1 MPYVLLNTDGSKLTV
16 VNDASLNQTTSLTF
30 VGKNYAGYGS
40 FIDQNFVYLLQ
51 NFANTSAPKKP
62 VQGQLWFDQS
72 SNRLHISSDGRTFR
86 DLVNVPYTATA
97 PTGPAIGDLWWNTAS
112 NQISIWD
119 GSAWVVPSASGT
131 ASASSW
137 DYNKIVDN
145 TGASRNSITGYCGI
159 NVPLVIS
166 DYSFIPS
173 STAAVHSSFAA
184 VKNGITLNGADS
196 TTGISAVS
204 TSSGYIL
211 WGTAADAIAARGLN
225 VTVTTN
231 NSNFYVPIVANNNG
245 ISTVKTSSSFYYNP
259 SSGVLNAQATSAQYA
274 DLAERYEADA
284 VYEVGTVL
292 VIGGTKEVTVTTQFA
307 DTRVAGIVSKN
318 PAYMMNSDAGTDET
332 HPYIALKGRVPCRVH
347 GLVEKG
353 DLLVTSDYAG
363 VAVAAKSV
371 SAGAVIGK
379 ALQTNSK
386 GFGVIEVLVV

>member
-1 MPYVLLNTDGSKLTV
+1 MPYVLLNTDGSKLTT

-30 VGKNYAGYGS
+30 VGRNYAGYGS

-51 NFANTSAPKKP
+51 NFANLTAPKNP

-72 SNRLHISSDGRTFR
+72 TNRLRVSPDGRTFR
-86 DLVNVPYTATA
+86 DLANVPYTSTA
-97 PTGPAIGDLWWNTAS
+97 PANPTIGDLWWNTAS
-112 NQISIWD
+112 NQISVWN
-119 GSAWVVPSASGT
+119 GSAWVIPSVSGT
-131 ASASSW
+131 VSASSW
-137 DYNKIVDN
+137 AYNKIVDN
-145 TGASRNSITGYCGI
+145 TGASRNAITGYCGVNI
-159 NVPLVIS
+159 PLVIS
-166 DYSFIPS
+166 DYSFTPAN
-173 STAAVHSSFAA
+173 TEAVHSFFS
-184 VKNGITLNGADS
+184 VIKNGITLNGADAD
-196 TTGISAVS
+196 TGVSATS
-204 TSSGYIL
+204 ASSGYIL
-211 WGTAADAIAARGLN
+211 WGTAADALAARGLN
-225 VTVTTN
+225 PTTTTAN
-231 NSNFYVPIVANNNG
+231 ANFYVPIVSNASG
-245 ISTVKTSSSFYYNP
+245 VSTVKTSSSFYYNP

-292 VIGGTKEVTVTTQFA
+292 VIGGSKEVTVTTQFA

-332 HPYIALKGRVPCRVH
+332 HPYIALKGRVLCKVH
-347 GLVEKG
+347 GHIERG

-379 ALQTNSK
+379 ALQTNLR